1 MKEPAARPT
10 RCQAPGCGIPLP
22 PPAPRG
28 RPRLYCSPAC
38 RQRTAPAAEVVTVEV
53 DHEET
58 EDGGRPLGRIWLVRL
73 RRGQRELVIA
83 SELGRPSAD
92 HLAVELVSM
101 ISARPWA
108 KGAAME

>member
-1 MKEPAARPT
+1 M
-10 RCQAPGCGIPLP
+10 
-22 PPAPRG
+22 
-28 RPRLYCSPAC
+28 
-38 RQRTAPAAEVVTVEV
+38 
-53 DHEET
+53 
-58 EDGGRPLGRIWLVRL
+58 RL